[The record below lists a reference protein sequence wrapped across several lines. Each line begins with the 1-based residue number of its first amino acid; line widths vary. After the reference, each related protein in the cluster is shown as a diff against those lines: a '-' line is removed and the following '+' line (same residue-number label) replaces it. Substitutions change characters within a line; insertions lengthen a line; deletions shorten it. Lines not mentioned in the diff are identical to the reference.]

1 MYQLMHSNPTMK
13 SFTSSPHAYIAA
25 VIGLLAVVQ
34 RPESVHALQVMI
46 SYPNSTC
53 ADDGLSISGTYE
65 LSYDE
70 YAYADEGF
78 SVDYYG
84 TCMYFEGGYFNLSA
98 VDEYVDPSDYILSGV
113 CSQCSSDLAI
123 CLDPYDDA
131 TTACSEAKQQQ
142 QYQQYQSN
150 AYQSTLALLQ
160 SNAYQST
167 LGGSAS
173 SSSSSSLATD
183 PVMQF
188 SLATRQIVNDNQAVR
203 FGQQSIA
210 GYYMLGALICL
221 ATLASLVM
229 LAEKKRQRKPH
240 SETMVELSQKLPVME
255 KIVVV

>member
-1 MYQLMHSNPTMK
+1 MHSNPTMK
-13 SFTSSPHAYIAA
+13 SFTSSPRAYIAA
-25 VIGLLAVVQ
+25 VIGLLAVVH
-34 RPESVHALQVMI
+34 RPESAHALQVMI

-53 ADDGLSISGTYE
+53 ADDGLTISGTYQ

-98 VDEYVDPSDYILSGV
+98 VDEYVDPSDYIQTGV

-123 CLDPYDDA
+123 CLGPYDDA
-131 TTACSEAKQQQ
+131 TTACSEVK
-142 QYQQYQSN
+142 QQYQSN
-150 AYQSTLALLQ
+150 VYQSTLASLQQQQQKQQYQ

-188 SLATRQIVNDNQAVR
+188 SLATRQIVNNNQAVR

-221 ATLASLVM
+221 ATLASLVI
-229 LAEKKRQRKPH
+229 LAEKKRQRKSH
-240 SETMVELSQKLPVME
+240 SETMVELSQKLPVTE

>member
-1 MYQLMHSNPTMK
+1 MK
-13 SFTSSPHAYIAA
+13 SLTSSPRAYIAA
-25 VIGLLAVVQ
+25 VIGLLAVAQ
-34 RPESVHALQVMI
+34 RPKSAHALQVMI
-46 SYPNSTC
+46 SYSNSTC
-53 ADDGLSISGTYE
+53 ANNLTISGTYE

-98 VDEYVDPSDYILSGV
+98 VDEYVDPSDYIKDGV

-123 CLDPYDDA
+123 CLDPYNDA
-131 TTACSEAKQQQ
+131 TTACNEAQQQ
-142 QYQQYQSN
+142 QKQQY
-150 AYQSTLALLQ
+150 Q

-221 ATLASLVM
+221 TTLASLVM
-229 LAEKKRQRKPH
+229 LAENRRRRKSH
-240 SETMVELSQKLPVME
+240 SETMVELSQKLPVTE
-255 KIVVV
+255 ETVVV

>member
-1 MYQLMHSNPTMK
+1 MHSNPTMK
-13 SFTSSPHAYIAA
+13 SFTSSPRAYIAA
-25 VIGLLAVVQ
+25 VIGLLAVVH
-34 RPESVHALQVMI
+34 RPESAHALQVMI

-53 ADDGLSISGTYE
+53 ADDGLTISGTYQ

-98 VDEYVDPSDYILSGV
+98 VDEYVEYVDPSDYIQTGV
-113 CSQCSSDLAI
+113 CSQCSTNLAI
-123 CLDPYDDA
+123 CLGQYDDA
-131 TTACSEAKQQQ
+131 TTACNEAK
-142 QYQQYQSN
+142 QQYQSN

-167 LGGSAS
+167 LGGSTS

-221 ATLASLVM
+221 ATLASLVI
-229 LAEKKRQRKPH
+229 LAEKKRQRKSH
-240 SETMVELSQKLPVME
+240 SETMVELSQKLPVTE

>member
-1 MYQLMHSNPTMK
+1 MK
-13 SFTSSPHAYIAA
+13 SLTSSPRAYIAA
-25 VIGLLAVVQ
+25 VIGLLAVAQ
-34 RPESVHALQVMI
+34 RPKSAHALQVMI
-46 SYPNSTC
+46 SYSNSTC
-53 ADDGLSISGTYE
+53 ANNLTISGTYE

-98 VDEYVDPSDYILSGV
+98 VDEYVDPSDYIKDGV

-123 CLDPYDDA
+123 CLDPYNDA
-131 TTACSEAKQQQ
+131 TTACNEAQQQ
-142 QYQQYQSN
+142 QQKQQY
-150 AYQSTLALLQ
+150 Q

-221 ATLASLVM
+221 TTLASLVM
-229 LAEKKRQRKPH
+229 LAENRRRRKSH
-240 SETMVELSQKLPVME
+240 SETMVELSQKLPVTE
-255 KIVVV
+255 EIVVV

>member
-1 MYQLMHSNPTMK
+1 MYRLTHSNPTMK
-13 SFTSSPHAYIAA
+13 SFISSPHAYIAA

-34 RPESVHALQVMI
+34 RPESAHALQVMI

-53 ADDGLSISGTYE
+53 ADDGLTISGTYE

-98 VDEYVDPSDYILSGV
+98 VDEYDDPSDYILDGV

-123 CLDPYDDA
+123 CLGPYDDA
-131 TTACSEAKQQQ
+131 TTACSEAK
-142 QYQQYQSN
+142 QQYQSN

-167 LGGSAS
+167 LGGSTS

-203 FGQQSIA
+203 LGQQSIA
-210 GYYMLGALICL
+210 GYYLLGALVCL

-229 LAEKKRQRKPH
+229 LAEKKRQRKTH
-240 SETMVELSQKLPVME
+240 SETMVELSQKLPVTP
-255 KIVVV
+255 